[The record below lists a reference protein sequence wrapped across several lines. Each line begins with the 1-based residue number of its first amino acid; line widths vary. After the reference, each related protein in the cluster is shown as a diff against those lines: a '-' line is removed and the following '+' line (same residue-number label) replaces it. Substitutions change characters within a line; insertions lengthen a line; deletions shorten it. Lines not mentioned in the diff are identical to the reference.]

1 MLSYS
6 NLFNSDLFGIIEM
19 LYDKKHIMLI
29 DDDERIL
36 SLLNT
41 FLNQNGFIT
50 SSAKNSEEARSLLE
64 YFEFDIL
71 IIDIMMPGET
81 GLELLGSLRKT
92 SDIPVILLSAKGETS
107 DKISGLE
114 LGADDYLSKP
124 FEPKELLLRIK
135 NLLYRNYPGDED
147 KAKKKVKIGPK
158 IFDLERME
166 LQENNQLIPLTN
178 VEAKLLEIF
187 CSSPRIII
195 KRERIISELG
205 YKSDGTELNERNVD
219 VQVTRLRKKIEL
231 NPKNPRFLKTIRG
244 KGYRLLP

>member
-1 MLSYS
+1 
-6 NLFNSDLFGIIEM
+6 M
-19 LYDKKHIMLI
+19 LYDEKHILLI

-36 SLLNT
+36 SLLTT
-41 FLNQNGFIT
+41 FLNKNGFIT
-50 SSAKNSEEARSLLE
+50 SNAKNSQEARSLLD

-81 GLELLGSLRKT
+81 GLELLESLRKNK
-92 SDIPVILLSAKGETS
+92 DIPVILLSAKGEAS

-135 NLLYRNYPGDED
+135 NLLSRNNAIDSNKYE
-147 KAKKKVKIGPK
+147 KKVKIGTK

-166 LQENNQLIPLTN
+166 LQENNHIIALTT
-178 VEAKLLEIF
+178 VETKLLEIF
-187 CSSPRIII
+187 CSNPKTII
-195 KRERIISELG
+195 ERDHIISELG
-205 YKSDGTELNERNVD
+205 YKNDSNKRNERNVD
-219 VQVTRLRKKIEL
+219 VQVTRLRKKIEMDT
-231 NPKNPRFLKTIRG
+231 KNPRFLKTIRG

>member
-1 MLSYS
+1 
-6 NLFNSDLFGIIEM
+6 M
-19 LYDKKHIMLI
+19 LYDKKHILLI

-36 SLLNT
+36 SLLNA

-50 SSAKNSEEARSLLE
+50 SSAKNSQEARSLLK
-64 YFEFDIL
+64 YIEFDIL

-81 GLELLGSLRKT
+81 GLELLKSLRKT
-92 SDIPVILLSAKGETS
+92 TDIPVILLSAKGEPS

-114 LGADDYLSKP
+114 LGANDYLSKP

-135 NLLYRNYPGDED
+135 NLLSRSYASEREKYE
-147 KAKKKVKIGPK
+147 KRVKIGTK

-166 LQENNQLIPLTN
+166 LQENNLVIALTN
-178 VEAKLLEIF
+178 LEAKLLEIF
-187 CSSPRIII
+187 CSNPMVVI
-195 KRERIISELG
+195 KRDRIISELG
-205 YKSDGTELNERNVD
+205 YKSDRNKLNERNVD

>member
-1 MLSYS
+1 
-6 NLFNSDLFGIIEM
+6 M
-19 LYDKKHIMLI
+19 LYDEKHILLI

-50 SSAKNSEEARSLLE
+50 SSAINSQEARSLLD

-81 GLELLGSLRKT
+81 GLELLKSLRKDK
-92 SDIPVILLSAKGETS
+92 DIPVILLSAKGEAS

-135 NLLYRNYPGDED
+135 NLLSRNNSTEG
-147 KAKKKVKIGPK
+147 KKYEKRVAIGTK

-166 LQENNQLIPLTN
+166 LQEKNQVIALTT
-178 VEAKLLEIF
+178 VETKLLEIF
-187 CSSPRIII
+187 CSNPKTVI
-195 KRERIISELG
+195 KRDRIISELG
-205 YKSDGTELNERNVD
+205 YKGDSNHLNERNVD

-231 NPKNPRFLKTIRG
+231 DPKNPRFLKTIRG

>member
-1 MLSYS
+1 
-6 NLFNSDLFGIIEM
+6 M
-19 LYDKKHIMLI
+19 LYDEKHILLI

-50 SSAKNSEEARSLLE
+50 SSAKNSQEARSLLD

-81 GLELLGSLRKT
+81 GLELLESLRKNNN
-92 SDIPVILLSAKGETS
+92 IPIILLSAKGETS

-135 NLLYRNYPGDED
+135 NLLSRNNLTEETTYEQR
-147 KAKKKVKIGPK
+147 VKIGTK

-166 LQENNQLIPLTN
+166 LQENNQVISLTTI
-178 VEAKLLEIF
+178 ETKLLKIF
-187 CSSPRIII
+187 CSSPKTVI
-195 KRERIISELG
+195 KRDRIISELG
-205 YKSDGTELNERNVD
+205 YKTGSNQRNERNVD
-219 VQVTRLRKKIEL
+219 VQVTRLRKKIEQD
-231 NPKNPRFLKTIRG
+231 PKNPRFLKTIRG

>member
-1 MLSYS
+1 
-6 NLFNSDLFGIIEM
+6 M
-19 LYDKKHIMLI
+19 LYDEKHILLI

-36 SLLNT
+36 SLLKT

-50 SSAKNSEEARSLLE
+50 STAKNSQEARSLLD

-81 GLELLGSLRKT
+81 GLELLESLRKNK
-92 SDIPVILLSAKGETS
+92 DIPVILLSAKGEAS

-135 NLLYRNYPGDED
+135 NLLSRNNAIDGNKYE
-147 KAKKKVKIGPK
+147 KKIKIGTK

-166 LQENNQLIPLTN
+166 LQENNNVIALTT
-178 VEAKLLEIF
+178 VETKLLEIF
-187 CSSPRIII
+187 CSNPKTII
-195 KRERIISELG
+195 ERDHIISKLG
-205 YKSDGTELNERNVD
+205 YKSDSNKRNERNVD
-219 VQVTRLRKKIEL
+219 VQVTRLRKKIEEDT
-231 NPKNPRFLKTIRG
+231 KNPRFLKTIRG

>member
-1 MLSYS
+1 
-6 NLFNSDLFGIIEM
+6 M
-19 LYDKKHIMLI
+19 LYDEKHILLI

-41 FLNQNGFIT
+41 YLNQSGFIT
-50 SSAKNSEEARSLLE
+50 SSAKNSQEARSLLD

-81 GLELLGSLRKT
+81 GLELLKSLRKDR
-92 SDIPVILLSAKGETS
+92 DIPVILLSAKGETS

-135 NLLYRNYPGDED
+135 NLLSRHNSIEG
-147 KAKKKVKIGPK
+147 KKYEKRVAIGTK

-166 LQENNQLIPLTN
+166 LQEKNQVIALTT
-178 VEAKLLEIF
+178 VETKLLEIF
-187 CSSPRIII
+187 CSNPKTVI
-195 KRERIISELG
+195 KRDRIISELG
-205 YKSDGTELNERNVD
+205 YKSDSYQLNERNVD

-231 NPKNPRFLKTIRG
+231 DPKNPRFLKTIRG

>member
-1 MLSYS
+1 
-6 NLFNSDLFGIIEM
+6 M
-19 LYDKKHIMLI
+19 LYDEKHILLI

-50 SSAKNSEEARSLLE
+50 SSAKNSQEARSLLD

-81 GLELLGSLRKT
+81 GLELLKSLRKDK
-92 SDIPVILLSAKGETS
+92 DIPVILLSAKGEAS

-135 NLLYRNYPGDED
+135 NLLSRNNSTEGNQYE
-147 KAKKKVKIGPK
+147 KRVAIGTK

-166 LQENNQLIPLTN
+166 LQEKNQVIALTT
-178 VEAKLLEIF
+178 VETKLLEIF
-187 CSSPRIII
+187 CSNPKTVI
-195 KRERIISELG
+195 KRDRIISELG
-205 YKSDGTELNERNVD
+205 YKSDSNQLNERNVD

-231 NPKNPRFLKTIRG
+231 DPKNPRFLKTIRG

>member
-1 MLSYS
+1 
-6 NLFNSDLFGIIEM
+6 M
-19 LYDKKHIMLI
+19 LYDEKHILLI

-50 SSAKNSEEARSLLE
+50 SSAKNSQEARSLLE

-81 GLELLGSLRKT
+81 GLELLESLRKNK
-92 SDIPVILLSAKGETS
+92 DIPVILLSAKGEAS

-114 LGADDYLSKP
+114 LGADDYISKP

-135 NLLYRNYPGDED
+135 NLLSRNNVTEGNNKYE
-147 KAKKKVKIGPK
+147 KRVKIGTK
-158 IFDLERME
+158 TFDLERME
-166 LQENNQLIPLTN
+166 LQENNQVIALTT
-178 VEAKLLEIF
+178 VETKLLEIF
-187 CSSPRIII
+187 CSNPKTVI
-195 KRERIISELG
+195 KRDRIVSELG
-205 YKSDGTELNERNVD
+205 YKSDSNQRNERNVD
-219 VQVTRLRKKIEL
+219 VQVTRLRKKIEQD
-231 NPKNPRFLKTIRG
+231 PKNPRFLKTIRG

>member
-1 MLSYS
+1 
-6 NLFNSDLFGIIEM
+6 M
-19 LYDKKHIMLI
+19 LYDEKHILLI

-41 FLNQNGFIT
+41 FLNQSGFIT
-50 SSAKNSEEARSLLE
+50 SSAKNSQEARSLLD

-81 GLELLGSLRKT
+81 GLELLKSLRKDK
-92 SDIPVILLSAKGETS
+92 DIPVILLSAKGEAS

-135 NLLYRNYPGDED
+135 NLLSRNNSTEGNQYE
-147 KAKKKVKIGPK
+147 KRVAIGTK

-166 LQENNQLIPLTN
+166 LQEKNQVIALTT
-178 VEAKLLEIF
+178 VETKLLEIF
-187 CSSPRIII
+187 CSNPKTVI
-195 KRERIISELG
+195 KRDRIISELG
-205 YKSDGTELNERNVD
+205 YKSDSNQLNERNVD

-231 NPKNPRFLKTIRG
+231 DPKNPRFLKTIRG

>member
-1 MLSYS
+1 
-6 NLFNSDLFGIIEM
+6 M
-19 LYDKKHIMLI
+19 LYDEKHILLI

-50 SSAKNSEEARSLLE
+50 SSARNSQEARSLLD

-81 GLELLGSLRKT
+81 GLELLKSLRKDK
-92 SDIPVILLSAKGETS
+92 DIPVILLSAKGEAS

-135 NLLYRNYPGDED
+135 NLLSRNNATEENKYE
-147 KAKKKVKIGPK
+147 KRVAIGTK

-166 LQENNQLIPLTN
+166 LQEKNEVIALTT
-178 VEAKLLEIF
+178 VETKLLEIF
-187 CSSPRIII
+187 CSNPKTII
-195 KRERIISELG
+195 KRDRIISELG
-205 YKSDGTELNERNVD
+205 YKNDSNQLNERNVD

-231 NPKNPRFLKTIRG
+231 DPKNPRFLKTIRG

>member
-1 MLSYS
+1 
-6 NLFNSDLFGIIEM
+6 M
-19 LYDKKHIMLI
+19 LYDEKHILLI

-50 SSAKNSEEARSLLE
+50 SSAKNSQEARSLLD

-81 GLELLGSLRKT
+81 GLELLESLRKNNN
-92 SDIPVILLSAKGETS
+92 IPIILLSAKGETS

-135 NLLYRNYPGDED
+135 NLLSRNNLTEETTYEQR
-147 KAKKKVKIGPK
+147 VKIGTK

-166 LQENNQLIPLTN
+166 LQVNNQVISLTTI
-178 VEAKLLEIF
+178 ETKLLKIF
-187 CSSPRIII
+187 CSSPKTVI
-195 KRERIISELG
+195 KRDRIISELG
-205 YKSDGTELNERNVD
+205 YKTGSNQRNERNVD
-219 VQVTRLRKKIEL
+219 VQVTRLRKKIEQD
-231 NPKNPRFLKTIRG
+231 PKNPRFLKTIRG

>member
-1 MLSYS
+1 MLH
-6 NLFNSDLFGIIEM
+6 DE
-19 LYDKKHIMLI
+19 KHILLI

-36 SLLNT
+36 SLLKT

-50 SSAKNSEEARSLLE
+50 SSAKNSQEARSLLD

-81 GLELLGSLRKT
+81 GLELLESLRKNK
-92 SDIPVILLSAKGETS
+92 DIPVILLSAKGEAS

-135 NLLYRNYPGDED
+135 NLLSRNNAIDVNKYE
-147 KAKKKVKIGPK
+147 KKVKIGTK

-166 LQENNQLIPLTN
+166 LQENNNVIALTT
-178 VEAKLLEIF
+178 VETKLLEIF
-187 CSSPRIII
+187 CSNPKTII
-195 KRERIISELG
+195 ERDHIISELG
-205 YKSDGTELNERNVD
+205 YKGDSNKQNERNVD
-219 VQVTRLRKKIEL
+219 VQVTRLRKKIEEDT
-231 NPKNPRFLKTIRG
+231 KNPRFLKTIRG
-244 KGYRLLP
+244 KGYRLLL

>member
-1 MLSYS
+1 MLH
-6 NLFNSDLFGIIEM
+6 
-19 LYDKKHIMLI
+19 DKKHILLI

-36 SLLNT
+36 SLLKT

-50 SSAKNSEEARSLLE
+50 SSAKNSQEARSLLD

-81 GLELLGSLRKT
+81 GLELLESLRKNK
-92 SDIPVILLSAKGETS
+92 DIPVILLSAKGEAS

-135 NLLYRNYPGDED
+135 NLLSRNNAIDVNKYE
-147 KAKKKVKIGPK
+147 KKVKIGTK

-166 LQENNQLIPLTN
+166 LQENNNVIALTT
-178 VEAKLLEIF
+178 VETKLLEIF
-187 CSSPRIII
+187 CSNPKIII
-195 KRERIISELG
+195 ERDHIISELG
-205 YKSDGTELNERNVD
+205 YKGDSNKQNERNVD
-219 VQVTRLRKKIEL
+219 VQVTRLRKKIEEDT
-231 NPKNPRFLKTIRG
+231 KNPRFLKTIRG
-244 KGYRLLP
+244 KGYRLLL

>member
-1 MLSYS
+1 MLH
-6 NLFNSDLFGIIEM
+6 DE
-19 LYDKKHIMLI
+19 KHILLI

-36 SLLNT
+36 SLLKT

-50 SSAKNSEEARSLLE
+50 SSAKNSQEARSLLD

-81 GLELLGSLRKT
+81 GLELLESLRKNK
-92 SDIPVILLSAKGETS
+92 DIPVILLSAKGEAS

-135 NLLYRNYPGDED
+135 NLLSRNNAIDVNKYE
-147 KAKKKVKIGPK
+147 KKVKIGTK

-166 LQENNQLIPLTN
+166 LQENNNVIALTT
-178 VEAKLLEIF
+178 VETKLLEIF
-187 CSSPRIII
+187 CSNPKIII
-195 KRERIISELG
+195 ERDHIISELG
-205 YKSDGTELNERNVD
+205 YKGDSNKQNERNVD
-219 VQVTRLRKKIEL
+219 VQVTRLRKKIEEDT
-231 NPKNPRFLKTIRG
+231 KNPRFLKTIRG
-244 KGYRLLP
+244 KGYRLLL

>member
-1 MLSYS
+1 
-6 NLFNSDLFGIIEM
+6 M
-19 LYDKKHIMLI
+19 LYNEKHILLI

-36 SLLNT
+36 SLLKT

-50 SSAKNSEEARSLLE
+50 STAKNSLEARSLLD

-81 GLELLGSLRKT
+81 GLELLESLRKNK
-92 SDIPVILLSAKGETS
+92 DIPVILLSAKGEAS

-135 NLLYRNYPGDED
+135 NLLSRNNSVDANKYE
-147 KAKKKVKIGPK
+147 KKVKIGTK

-166 LQENNQLIPLTN
+166 LQENNHVIALTTI
-178 VEAKLLEIF
+178 ETKLLEIF
-187 CSSPRIII
+187 CSNPKTII
-195 KRERIISELG
+195 ERDHIISELG
-205 YKSDGTELNERNVD
+205 YKGDSNKQNERNVD
-219 VQVTRLRKKIEL
+219 VQVTRLRKKIEADT
-231 NPKNPRFLKTIRG
+231 KNPRFLKTIRG

>member
-1 MLSYS
+1 MLH
-6 NLFNSDLFGIIEM
+6 DE
-19 LYDKKHIMLI
+19 KHILII

-36 SLLNT
+36 SLLKT

-50 SSAKNSEEARSLLE
+50 SSAKNSQEARSLLD

-81 GLELLGSLRKT
+81 GLELLESLRKNK
-92 SDIPVILLSAKGETS
+92 DIPVILLSAKGEAS

-135 NLLYRNYPGDED
+135 NLLSRNNAIDVNKYE
-147 KAKKKVKIGPK
+147 KKVKIGTK

-166 LQENNQLIPLTN
+166 LQENNNVIALTT
-178 VEAKLLEIF
+178 VETKLLEIF
-187 CSSPRIII
+187 CSNPKIII
-195 KRERIISELG
+195 ERDHIISELG
-205 YKSDGTELNERNVD
+205 YKGDSNKQNERNVD
-219 VQVTRLRKKIEL
+219 VQVTRLRKKIEEDT
-231 NPKNPRFLKTIRG
+231 KNPRFLKTIRG
-244 KGYRLLP
+244 KGYRLLL

>member
-1 MLSYS
+1 
-6 NLFNSDLFGIIEM
+6 M
-19 LYDKKHIMLI
+19 LYDEKHILLI

-50 SSAKNSEEARSLLE
+50 SSANNSQEARSLLD

-81 GLELLGSLRKT
+81 GLELLKSLRKNK
-92 SDIPVILLSAKGETS
+92 DIPVILLSAKGEAS

-135 NLLYRNYPGDED
+135 NLLTRNNVNESNKY
-147 KAKKKVKIGPK
+147 KKRIRIGSK

-166 LQENNQLIPLTN
+166 LQEKNLVITLTT
-178 VEAKLLEIF
+178 VETKLLEIF
-187 CSSPRIII
+187 CSNPKTVI
-195 KRERIISELG
+195 KRDRIISELG
-205 YKSDGTELNERNVD
+205 YKTDSNQRNERNVD
-219 VQVTRLRKKIEL
+219 VQVTRLRKKIEQD
-231 NPKNPRFLKTIRG
+231 PKNPRFLKTIRG
-244 KGYRLLP
+244 KGYSLLP

>member
-1 MLSYS
+1 
-6 NLFNSDLFGIIEM
+6 M
-19 LYDKKHIMLI
+19 LYDKKHILLI

-36 SLLNT
+36 SLLTT

-50 SSAKNSEEARSLLE
+50 SSAKNSQQARSLLA
-64 YFEFDIL
+64 YFDLDIL

-81 GLELLGSLRKT
+81 GLELLESLRKAK
-92 SDIPVILLSAKGETS
+92 DIPVILLSAKGETS

-135 NLLYRNYPGDED
+135 NLLSRNYTSQVYNYE
-147 KAKKKVKIGPK
+147 KRVKIGSK

-166 LQENNQLIPLTN
+166 LQENNKIIALTT
-178 VEAKLLEIF
+178 VETKLLAIF
-187 CSSPRIII
+187 CSNPKTII
-195 KRERIISELG
+195 KRDRIISELG
-205 YKSDGTELNERNVD
+205 YKNHSSQRNERNVD

-231 NPKNPRFLKTIRG
+231 DPKNPRFLKTIRG